1 MMRKEPH
8 SGNPV
13 TEKNHTGVRQVSFHY
28 KNLYKNSQVIEL
40 SDKFDAMKNRGGR
53 KRRDVKNKQN
63 KLE

>member
-1 MMRKEPH
+1 M
-8 SGNPV
+8 
-13 TEKNHTGVRQVSFHY
+13 
-28 KNLYKNSQVIEL
+28 EL